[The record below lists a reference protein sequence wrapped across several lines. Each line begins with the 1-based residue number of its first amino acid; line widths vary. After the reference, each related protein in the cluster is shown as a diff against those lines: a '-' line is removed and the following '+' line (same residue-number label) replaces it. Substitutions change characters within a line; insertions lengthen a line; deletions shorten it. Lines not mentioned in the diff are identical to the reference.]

1 MKFGQNV
8 TRKQNYNIQLKNYL
22 KGPKYADVRKK
33 SVKKLQILHI
43 TLGLCGCKERKNT
56 KAYLI

>member
-1 MKFGQNV
+1 MKFGPNV
-8 TRKQNYNIQLKNYL
+8 TRKQNYNIQLQNYL

-33 SVKKLQILHI
+33 SVKKLQILQI
-43 TLGLCGCKERKNT
+43 GCKERKNT